1 MIVANEKANQA
12 VTKRH
17 NARLVLRTIYDHEP
31 ISRAEIAR
39 LTNLTATTVSTV
51 ISDLMG
57 EGIVAE
63 VGSVSTDRGKPPT
76 LVGFQRDARHLLALN
91 LAQSVFRGGIF
102 NLRGELLHQ
111 DCVAAGGLQGE
122 AALES
127 VLGLVDGLMNHVSRP
142 LLGIGIGAPGL
153 IDVGP
158 GVVSRAVNLRW
169 YDLPL
174 AQRLNDRY
182 GLPIHLVN
190 DNQASL
196 LAEHLFG
203 HYRNLADLVVIRVGR
218 GIGAG
223 ILVNGEPL
231 YHPGAGEI
239 GHVTVVEGGE
249 RCSCGNQ
256 GCLETVASSRAIVE
270 RAQRLLSGHPHSRLA
285 VLAAERGELD
295 IQAVIAA
302 WAAGDSFLDPIV
314 EDVGRYLGIAI
325 AHVVGILG
333 STRILLCGS
342 VTGFG
347 SPLLQRIRAEV
358 ERRSYTAQ
366 LQRPAIDLV
375 SLENDI
381 ILLGAT
387 ALLLKHEMGLF

>member
-12 VTKRH
+12 ITKRH

-39 LTNLTATTVSTV
+39 LTNLTATTVSNV
-51 ISDLMG
+51 IGELIS
-57 EGIVAE
+57 EGIVEE
-63 VGSVSTDRGKPPT
+63 VGSLSTERGKPPT
-76 LVGFQRDARHLLALN
+76 LVGLKRDARYLLALN
-91 LAQSVFRGGIF
+91 LAQNVFRGGIF

-111 DCVAAGGLQGE
+111 ECIPAAGLQGE
-122 AALES
+122 TALES
-127 VLGLVDGLMNHVSRP
+127 VQRLVDGLLTQANRP

-153 IDVGP
+153 IDVAH
-158 GVVSRAVNLRW
+158 GVISRAVNLRW

-174 AQRLNDRY
+174 AQLLSERY
-182 GLPIHLVN
+182 GLPIHVVN

-203 HYRNLADLVVIRVGR
+203 HYRHLADLVVIRVGR

-249 RCSCGNQ
+249 RCSCGSD
-256 GCLETVASSRAIVE
+256 GCLETVASSRAVVR
-270 RAQRLLSGHPHSRLA
+270 RARSLLVDHPYSQ
-285 VLAAERGELD
+285 LAALAAAKGELD
-295 IQAVIAA
+295 IQAVIEA
-302 WAAGDSFLDPIV
+302 WTAGDTFLDLIV
-314 EDVGRYLGIAI
+314 EEVGRYLGIAI
-325 AHVVGILG
+325 AHLVGILG
-333 STRILLCGS
+333 PTRILLCGS

-347 SPLLQRIRAEV
+347 QPLLRRIREEV
-358 ERRSYTAQ
+358 ARRSFTAQ
-366 LQRPAIDLV
+366 LRRPDIDLV
-375 SLENDI
+375 SLESDI
-381 ILLGAT
+381 IMLGAT
-387 ALLLKHEMGLF
+387 ALLLKHELGLF